1 MRFLKQSTAIEVKVG
16 PFVDSTDGFTAETGL
31 TITQSE
37 VLLAKEA
44 GDWAQKNEATS
55 LVHESN
61 GWYRCLL
68 DATDTN
74 TVGTLLLQVAESG
87 ALPVWVEFT
96 VLAANVY
103 DSLIGATDALQV
115 HTNEITAALIT
126 STVLADNAITAAKI
140 NADAITAA
148 KVAADVSAE
157 IADAVWDE
165 AASGHVAAGSF
176 GEQCGTDIDAI
187 LVDTG
192 TTLQGEVDGIQADT
206 EDIQSRLPAALV
218 SGRIDASVGAM
229 AADVLTATAIAADAI
244 TAAKI
249 ADGAIDAG
257 ALAAD
262 CITAA
267 KVAADVHAEA
277 ADAVWDEAAAGH
289 VAAGSFGVQCGT
301 DIDSIL
307 EDTGTTLQAEV
318 DGIQADTEDIQ
329 SRIPASL
336 VSGRIDASVGAM
348 AANTLNAS
356 ALASDAVTEIQS
368 GLATS
373 VPTANENADALLDRA
388 SAIDGYT
395 VRQIMRVLAAALAGE
410 TSGGASDDSVM
421 AIDGSKARITVT
433 VDANGHRT
441 DVTVD
446 AT

>member
-1 MRFLKQSTAIEVKVG
+1 MAMFIKQSTAVEVKMG
-16 PFVDSTDGFTAETGL
+16 PFLDETDGKTQETGL
-31 TITQSE
+31 TISQAD
-37 VLLAKEA
+37 VRLAKNG
-44 GDWAQKNEATS
+44 GDWAQKNESTTM
-55 LVHESN
+55 VHEEA

-74 TVGTLLLQVAESG
+74 TVGPLIVAIHESG
-87 ALPVWVEFT
+87 ALPVWREFI
-96 VLAANVY
+96 VLVANVY
-103 DSLIGATDALQV
+103 DSLVGGTDALQV
-115 HTNEITAALIT
+115 HTNEMTAALIT
-126 STVLADNAITAAKI
+126 STVLADNAITAAKL

-192 TTLQGEVDGIQADT
+192 TTLQAEVDGIQADT
-206 EDIQSRLPAALV
+206 EDIQSRIPAALV

-229 AADVLTATAIAADAI
+229 AANVVTAASLAADAGGEI
-244 TAAKI
+244 
-249 ADGAIDAG
+249 
-257 ALAAD
+257 
-262 CITAA
+262 
-267 KVAADVHAEA
+267 

-289 VAAGSFGVQCGT
+289 VAAGSFGEQCGT
-301 DIDSIL
+301 DIDAIL
-307 EDTGTTLQAEV
+307 VDTGTTLQGEV

-348 AANTLNAS
+348 AANTLTAS
-356 ALASDAVTEIQS
+356 ALAADAVTEIQS